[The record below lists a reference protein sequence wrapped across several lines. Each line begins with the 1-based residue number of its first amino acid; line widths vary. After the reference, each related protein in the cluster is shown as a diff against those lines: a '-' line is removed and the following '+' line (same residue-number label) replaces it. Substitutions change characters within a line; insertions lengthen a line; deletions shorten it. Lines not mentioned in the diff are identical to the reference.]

1 MEEAKLERLLFTYGM
16 WWRIVY
22 GVVRV
27 AVGLFLFR
35 VIDMPFSELLYRM
48 TGNEGAEDQ
57 TDIIFQFLQTIL
69 EKHPF
74 TVTHFVAIYVLF
86 WGVVDI
92 VCSVSLLKRKLWA
105 FPVSMGIIVLFIIY
119 EIYRFSHTHSLLLL
133 WIIIVDIFIVWL
145 IWREYLIARRHT

>member
-1 MEEAKLERLLFTYGM
+1 MEEAKLERLLFTYSM